1 MPEPIAPHADEGG
14 LTLIATHINADFDA
28 LASLLAA
35 RKLYPEGVVVFP
47 GSQEKNL
54 RTFFVSSLLY
64 LFHIVELSEVDL
76 QRVRRLVLVDTRQ
89 PARIGKLAAL
99 ASRPDVEIHL
109 YDHHPEAE
117 GDLRGT
123 VEVCEPVGATVTL
136 IVEILRERRVRL
148 TAEEATILC
157 LGLYEDTGSFTYP
170 STTPR
175 DLAAASW
182 LLACG
187 ASLHVVSDLIARELN
202 PEQVAI
208 LNDMIQAARR
218 LHINGIEVVIT
229 GIQREA
235 YIPDFAFLV
244 QKMARMENLEVF
256 FALALMES
264 KIHIVGRSR
273 REDVDVGTILSG
285 LGGGGHAYA
294 AAATLKGMT
303 LQQAEAR
310 LVERLHQTLQNRR
323 LAGTLMSSPPICVD
337 ASVSCEEANET
348 LTRYNVNAL
357 LVTETPEGGEPALR
371 GYITRQ
377 VVEKALH
384 HGLGR
389 VPVGEYMTSEVAVVG
404 PEADLQEIQKKIID
418 HKQRILPVV
427 AGGKIL
433 GVITR
438 TDLLNVLVGRER
450 MESASGR
457 DPLREGALPR
467 TRNLAPLLA
476 ERIPE
481 PLLALLREIG
491 AVASELGFAAYVVG
505 GFVRDLLLQREVE
518 DIDIVIEGDGIAF
531 ARRFARQA
539 GARLHTHERF
549 GTAVL
554 AFPDGRKIDVASARL
569 EYYRFPAAL
578 PTVEMSSIKLD
589 LYRRDFTINT
599 LALQLNPGR
608 FGTLVD
614 FFNAQKDIKEKTIR
628 VLHNLSLVEDP
639 TRAFR
644 AIRFEQRF
652 GFTIG
657 RLTAG
662 LIQNAV
668 KMDFFRNLSGR
679 RIFQELKLLLE
690 EENPL
695 AAVKRLG
702 DFQLLPVL
710 HPQIVFERGLERLL
724 QSVRRVVSWYDLLFL
739 GDFYM
744 KWAVY
749 FLALIDRLDAA
760 QAGELCRRLEL
771 PPRLEELFTA
781 GREAGR
787 RCLQELA
794 RCEPLENSTVYRRL
808 CGFRTELVLFMMA
821 AAGPERVKKAISH
834 YFTHLR
840 RTAISVN
847 GEDLKRL
854 GLPPGPIYRRILDAV
869 LDARLNGRV
878 KTREEELGLVRDL
891 LRPPAPDHA
900 PRSGSA

>member
-1 MPEPIAPHADEGG
+1 MVDSIAPQGEPGD

-35 RKLYPEGVVVFP
+35 RKIYPEGKVVFP

-76 QRVRRLVLVDTRQ
+76 DRVRRLILVDTRQ
-89 PARIGKLAAL
+89 PGRIGKLAAL
-99 ASRPDVEIHL
+99 ASRPGIEIHI

-117 GDLRGT
+117 GDLRGA

-136 IVEILRERRVRL
+136 LAEILRERGLRL

-182 LLACG
+182 LLSCG
-187 ASLHVVSDLIARELN
+187 AALNVVSDLIARELN

-208 LNDMIQAARR
+208 LNDMIQSARR
-218 LHINGIEVVIT
+218 QHINGIEVVVT
-229 GIQREA
+229 GIQRET
-235 YIPDFAFLV
+235 YLPDFAFLV

-273 REDVDVGTILSG
+273 REDVDVGAILG
-285 LGGGGHAYA
+285 TLGGGGHPYA
-294 AAATLKGMT
+294 AAATLKGLT
-303 LQQAEAR
+303 LQQAEA
-310 LVERLHQTLQNRR
+310 LLLERLHQTLQNRR
-323 LAGTLMSSPPICVD
+323 LAASLMSSPPISVD
-337 ASVSCEEANET
+337 AAVSCEEANGI

-357 LVTETPEGGEPALR
+357 LVTETPPGGKPALR

-377 VVEKALH
+377 VVEKALF

-404 PEADLQEIQKKIID
+404 PEADLREIQKKIIE

-427 AGGKIL
+427 DGAGSIL

-438 TDLLNVLVGRER
+438 TDLLNVLVGREPL
-450 MESASGR
+450 EGTTSR
-457 DPLREGALPR
+457 DPLREGVPPR

-476 ERIPE
+476 ERLP
-481 PLLALLREIG
+481 PRLLSVLREIG
-491 AVASELGFAAYVVG
+491 AVAAELGLSAYVVG
-505 GFVRDLLLQREVE
+505 GFVRDLLLQRRDE

-549 GTAVL
+549 GTAVI
-554 AFPDGRKIDVASARL
+554 AFPDGLKIDVASARL

-608 FGTLVD
+608 FGTLID

-679 RIFQELKLLLE
+679 RIFQELRLLLE
-690 EENPL
+690 EENPV
-695 AAVKRLG
+695 AALQRLS
-702 DFQLLPVL
+702 DFQLLAVL
-710 HPQIVFERGLERLL
+710 HPQIVFDKGLGQLL
-724 QSVRRVVSWYDLLFL
+724 HAVRQVVSWYDLLFL

-749 FLALIDRLDAA
+749 FLALIDRLDPA
-760 QAGELCRRLEL
+760 QAAALCRRLEL
-771 PPRLEELFTA
+771 PPRLESLFTE
-781 GREAGR
+781 GRTASR

-794 RCEPLENSTVYRRL
+794 RRLPLENSAVYRLLR
-808 CGFRTELVLFMMA
+808 GFQTELVLFLMA
-821 AAGPERVKKAISH
+821 AAGPERVKKAISL
-834 YFTHLR
+834 YFTQLR
-840 RTAISVN
+840 RTATSVN

-854 GLPPGPIYRRILDAV
+854 GVPPGPLYRRILDQV

-878 KTREEELGLVRDL
+878 ETREDELAFVRDL
-891 LRPPAPDHA
+891 LRPHA
-900 PRSGSA
+900 PEHDPGP

>member
-1 MPEPIAPHADEGG
+1 MSDPIAQRGNGGG

-35 RKLYPEGVVVFP
+35 RKIYPEGKVVFP

-64 LFHIVELSEVDL
+64 LFHIVELSELDL
-76 QRVRRLVLVDTRQ
+76 DRVRRLVLVDTRQ
-89 PARIGKLAAL
+89 PGRIGKLAAL
-99 ASRPDVEIHL
+99 LSRPDLEIHV
-109 YDHHPEAE
+109 YDHHPDSE
-117 GDLRGT
+117 GDIRGA

-136 IVEILRERRVRL
+136 LVEILRERGVRL

-182 LLACG
+182 LLSCG
-187 ASLHVVSDLIARELN
+187 AALNVVSDLIARELN
-202 PEQVAI
+202 PEQVAL
-208 LNDMIQAARR
+208 LNDMIQSAHR
-218 LHINGIEVVIT
+218 LHINGIEVVVT
-229 GIQREA
+229 GIQRET

-273 REDVDVGTILSG
+273 REDVDVGAILG
-285 LGGGGHAYA
+285 TLGGGGHPYA

-303 LQQAEAR
+303 LQQAEA
-310 LVERLHQTLQNRR
+310 LLLERLRQTLQNRR
-323 LAGTLMSSPPICVD
+323 LAASLMSSPPISVD
-337 ASVSCEEANET
+337 AAVSCEAANGV

-357 LVTETPEGGEPALR
+357 LVTETPPGGQPALR

-377 VVEKALH
+377 VVEKALF

-389 VPVGEYMTSEVAVVG
+389 VPVSEYMTSEVAVVG
-404 PEADLQEIQKKIID
+404 PEADLQEIQKKIIE

-427 AGGKIL
+427 DGGGKIL

-450 MESASGR
+450 MEGGTGR

-476 ERIPE
+476 ERLSPR
-481 PLLALLREIG
+481 LLSVLREIG
-491 AVASELGFAAYVVG
+491 AVAAELGLSAYVVG
-505 GFVRDLLLQREVE
+505 GFVRDLLLQRQDE

-549 GTAVL
+549 GTAVI
-554 AFPDGRKIDVASARL
+554 AFPDGLKIDVASARL

-608 FGTLVD
+608 FGTLID

-679 RIFQELKLLLE
+679 RLFQELKLLLE
-690 EENPL
+690 EENPV
-695 AAVKRLG
+695 AAVQRLG

-710 HPQIVFERGLERLL
+710 HPQIAFDRGLGQLL
-724 QSVRRVVSWYDLLFL
+724 QSVRQVVSWYDLLFL

-760 QAGELCRRLEL
+760 QAAALCRRFEL
-771 PPRLEELFTA
+771 PPRLERLFTE
-781 GREAGR
+781 GRTACR

-794 RCEPLENSTVYRRL
+794 RRLPLENSAVYRLLR
-808 CGFRTELVLFMMA
+808 GFQTELVLFMMA
-821 AAGPERVKKAISH
+821 AAGAERVKKAISL
-834 YFTHLR
+834 YFTQLR
-840 RTAISVN
+840 RVTTSVN

-854 GLPPGPIYRRILDAV
+854 GVPPGPLYRRVLDQV

-878 KTREEELGLVRDL
+878 ETREEELAFVRGL
-891 LRPPAPDHA
+891 LRPHAPDHE
-900 PRSGSA
+900 PGP